1 MNKKQILMICVIST
15 IIGVLLPIGLEYIT
29 YPLPYDDY
37 GIMFDD
43 SAILTMLIY
52 GLPIIIAMSIICC
65 NLIPYLQERK
75 LKKEEI

>member
-1 MNKKQILMICVIST
+1 VILT
-15 IIGVLLPIGLEYIT
+15 IIGVLLPIGVENIQF
-29 YPLPYDDY
+29 PLPYDDY

-52 GLPIIIAMSIICC
+52 GLPIIIAMSLICC